1 MDNIAMEWKGVLCRF
16 ILIYYPL
23 IMCIIA
29 TVVWGES
36 IHRPTWK
43 EFAKEF
49 FYKGTWK
56 FIVYFMTFM
65 EILAII
71 CFNSI

>member
-1 MDNIAMEWKGVLCRF
+1 MDNVTMAWQGALLRF

-29 TVVWGES
+29 TGVWHEL
-36 IHRPTWK
+36 IRPTWK

-49 FYKGTWK
+49 FYESTWK
-56 FIVYFMTFM
+56 FIVYFMTYM

-71 CFNSI
+71 CFNAI